1 MKSEM
6 THTSGHREK
15 ESINLVNLQT
25 GQPSDD
31 GGAVHRIRQDCM
43 DFGTC
48 YREYVLRIYRYFY
61 RQLGNQADSEDLTAA
76 TFMKALSSI
85 SRYREQGSF
94 ASWLFSIA
102 HHTLADYQ
110 RHRHHEIGLDS
121 LAVALPDNNLPTE
134 AQVLRAET
142 SRLLHTLIQQLP
154 ADQREALALRFF
166 GGLHIAE
173 VATVLG
179 RSDGAV
185 KMLIHRAIE
194 TLRAAYPKEEES

>member
-6 THTSGHREK
+6 THTPGHREK
-15 ESINLVNLQT
+15 KFINVGNPQT
-25 GQPSDD
+25 VQPLDD
-31 GGAVHRIRQDCM
+31 GGLVHRIRQDCV

-76 TFMKALSSI
+76 TFVKALSSI

-102 HHTLADYQ
+102 HHTLSDYQ
-110 RHRHHEIGLDS
+110 RRRHYQIDLDS
-121 LAVALPDNNLPTE
+121 VVAVLPGGDLSTE
-134 AQVLRAET
+134 AQVLRAEE

-166 GGLHIAE
+166 AGLHTAE

-185 KMLIHRAIE
+185 KMLIHRAME
-194 TLRAAYPKEEES
+194 NLRAAYRKEEES